1 MSNPNTTDE
10 DQFDWVQ
17 FKKDYAVSRVETQKE
32 KLVRKFK
39 ENPLVPVGCAATT
52 LALGLGL
59 WNFRKGNSKMSQ
71 TMMRARIGAQGFT
84 VFALLVGVAMT
95 MSKSSS

>member
-1 MSNPNTTDE
+1 MSKTNATDE
-10 DQFDWVQ
+10 EQFDWVQ
-17 FKKDYAVSRVETQKE
+17 FKKDYADTNVETQKE

-39 ENPLVPVGCAATT
+39 ENPLVPIGCAATT
-52 LALGLGL
+52 VALGLGL

-84 VFALLVGVAMT
+84 VFALLVGVVMT